1 MKYGVVSRDRILK
14 DLLQWTDMYGAGR
27 LHKPVKILKSDEE
40 IENAIVVNRE
50 NAVRTG
56 AYSDVYFLYLLTHS
70 LTHLL
75 LHSAITSTGS
85 VQRDRN
91 LLKNRLTVLHRGS
104 ADVRWRR
111 KPPKSVQFSASE
123 GYVVPAAV

>member
-1 MKYGVVSRDRILK
+1 MNINRYPQRLMKYGVVSRDRILK

-56 AYSDVYFLYLLTHS
+56 TYSIIYTHS
-70 LTHLL
+70 LTHSL
-75 LHSAITSTGS
+75 
-85 VQRDRN
+85 V
-91 LLKNRLTVLHRGS
+91 
-104 ADVRWRR
+104 
-111 KPPKSVQFSASE
+111 
-123 GYVVPAAV
+123 Y

>member
-56 AYSDVYFLYLLTHS
+56 AYSDVYFLCLLTHS
-70 LTHLL
+70 LTYTFTATQRYYFYRV
-75 LHSAITSTGS
+75 SST
-85 VQRDRN
+85 R
-91 LLKNRLTVLHRGS
+91 
-104 ADVRWRR
+104 
-111 KPPKSVQFSASE
+111 PKST
-123 GYVVPAAV
+123 